1 MNKAT
6 INIIVKIFCFSIPMY
21 FIVTY
26 IYKLNLNN
34 NTIKN
39 IFFCFFL
46 FLLLINIIISFII
59 GNSYQKIKK
68 TKKYNRNLDN
78 LLSPENACTIIS
90 KKFDFNNFIMTVLLN
105 MHLQGKINI
114 CKDKIIIKNFS
125 NLTNIQKLIFN
136 ILLNT
141 NNFQL
146 EEIKFEEINNNIK
159 NNKNLTKD
167 IDNLKSEIYK
177 ELFDNQILNQKIY
190 KKIKNLKLFCM
201 LNSCMLCI
209 ELIFFMSINNFENVH
224 LLLILFHIASVI
236 IVISSKNNSQ
246 NEFKNEKKY
255 SLIVLIF
262 LSIVIYF
269 IVGSYKFD
277 VSILLLLTNII
288 SSLLILI
295 FSNSIVLTEK
305 GLQEYYKL
313 KELENFIKDFSNL
326 DDKEIKNIELWEEY
340 LLYATAFGISEK
352 IINTIPQ
359 NLINFKLSFE
369 ILNSTLKELLY

>member
-1 MNKAT
+1 M
-6 INIIVKIFCFSIPMY
+6 
-21 FIVTY
+21 
-26 IYKLNLNN
+26 
-34 NTIKN
+34 
-39 IFFCFFL
+39 